1 MANYPRELF
10 ESEKIAKEQ
19 IPLLFGDLKTV
30 SASSVGSDKVEA
42 APTRS
47 NRTEVTHSTNVSD
60 QSQVIFFL
68 FSIFIRLRVV
78 IFYMKLLLFLY
89 RKI

>member
-10 ESEKIAKEQ
+10 ESEQQAKEQ
-19 IPLLFGDLKTV
+19 IPLLFGDMKRI
-30 SASSVGSDKVEA
+30 SASSMGSDKVEA

-60 QSQVIFFL
+60 QSQVRSNVKMVEKKFECHFHQ
-68 FSIFIRLRVV
+68 
-78 IFYMKLLLFLY
+78 KLCVLETY
-89 RKI
+89 

>member
-60 QSQVIFFL
+60 QSQVIFFYFRYSSDL
-68 FSIFIRLRVV
+68 EL
-78 IFYMKLLLFLY
+78 
-89 RKI
+89 

>member
-10 ESEKIAKEQ
+10 ESEQVAKEQ

-60 QSQVIFFL
+60 QSQVRYIIL
-68 FSIFIRLRVV
+68 WKMEHNIFIEHKNL
-78 IFYMKLLLFLY
+78 FPKLS
-89 RKI
+89 

>member
-1 MANYPRELF
+1 MTVNKLFSKNILSISGFHLFFLAMANYPRELF

-60 QSQVIFFL
+60 QSQVFF
-68 FSIFIRLRVV
+68 F
-78 IFYMKLLLFLY
+78 
-89 RKI
+89 